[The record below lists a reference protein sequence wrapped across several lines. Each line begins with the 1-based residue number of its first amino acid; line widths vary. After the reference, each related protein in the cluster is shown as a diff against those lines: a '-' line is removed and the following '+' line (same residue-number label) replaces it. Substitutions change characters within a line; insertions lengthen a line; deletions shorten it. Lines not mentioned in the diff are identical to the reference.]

1 LENESD
7 KIRAM
12 HLACCLLPK
21 ANRDTMEVL
30 FLFLRWVSTFANNE
44 NGGGN
49 KMDLHNIT
57 IMIAP
62 NILYSKSKD
71 PMKDESFGVIEAVS
85 LLLQYQEQFIAVP
98 EDFVPLLENL
108 NYGEGDMELSVRNI
122 LKKCEVV
129 MKMTRTQ
136 SAKHDQIMQ
145 QPTPPPLPRQHS
157 SPAAVPTTSTILSSS
172 PPPPPSMITSHT
184 TTTSPINSYPIPI
197 TTTTTTTTR
206 HDNNNNDTNIMSPSS
221 LPSSY
226 CLSPS
231 SMTNNNNVNNNTI
244 LSHQELNSSTPT
256 SPTSPTTVPPLPPVP
271 LLRSQSSS
279 QFDTSNNSLHKNPS
293 LLA

>member
-1 LENESD
+1 
-7 KIRAM
+7 M

-21 ANRDTMEVL
+21 ANRDTMEVV
-30 FLFLRWVSTFANNE
+30 FLFLKWVSTFAHAE
-44 NGGGN
+44 NGGGS
-49 KMDLHNIT
+49 KMDINNIT

-62 NILYSKSKD
+62 NIFYPKGKD
-71 PMKDESFGVIEAVS
+71 TNKEESFGVIETVS
-85 LLLQYQEQFIAVP
+85 LLLQHQEEFTAVP

-136 SAKHDQIMQ
+136 SAKHDQIIH

-157 SPAAVPTTSTILSSS
+157 SPAAVPTTSTILASSSSS
-172 PPPPPSMITSHT
+172 PPLPLPPISTDYHHS
-184 TTTSPINSYPIPI
+184 SPNDSYPIP
-197 TTTTTTTTR
+197 TSS
-206 HDNNNNDTNIMSPSS
+206 HHNDNDNNKTNASTAFSPSS

-231 SMTNNNNVNNNTI
+231 SMNNNS
-244 LSHQELNSSTPT
+244 LSHPDSSHSQESNTSTP
-256 SPTSPTTVPPLPPVP
+256 SSSSAVPPLPPVP
-271 LLRSQSSS
+271 LIRSQSSS
-279 QFDTSNNSLHKNPS
+279 LDTNNNLRKKPS
-293 LLA
+293 LLV